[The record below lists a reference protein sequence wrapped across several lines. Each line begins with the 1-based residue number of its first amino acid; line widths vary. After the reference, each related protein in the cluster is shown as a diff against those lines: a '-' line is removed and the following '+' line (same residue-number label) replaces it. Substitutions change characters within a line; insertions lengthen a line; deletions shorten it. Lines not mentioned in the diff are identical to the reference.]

1 MNGPLWSTALDVSRG
16 SRMPEGTSAEY
27 GLAEASWAERC
38 SKPGEAPHEAH
49 ARLSSSSSVALR
61 TLRVAGGIA
70 RMFEGDCDP
79 TQLLL
84 TLGFEP
90 EGFEF
95 KARSMTWADL
105 IELARPSRRDCETL
119 GDTMRRLVDHN
130 TSARCTFFYVI
141 TEQRR

>member
-1 MNGPLWSTALDVSRG
+1 MNGPLWNTALDVSRG

-49 ARLSSSSSVALR
+49 ARLSPSSVALR

-84 TLGFEP
+84 ALGYLP
-90 EGFEF
+90 ESFEF
-95 KARSMTWADL
+95 KSKSVTWADL
-105 IELARPSRRDCETL
+105 IELARPSRRDSETL

-130 TSARCTFFYVI
+130 TSARCTFLFVI
-141 TEQRR
+141 SP

>member
-1 MNGPLWSTALDVSRG
+1 MNGPLWNTALDVSRG

-38 SKPGEAPHEAH
+38 AKPGEAPHDAH
-49 ARLSSSSSVALR
+49 ARLGSSSIALR

-84 TLGFEP
+84 ALGYLP
-90 EGFEF
+90 ECFEF
-95 KARSMTWADL
+95 KSKSAVWADL
-105 IELARPSRRDCETL
+105 LELARPMRRDTETL
-119 GDTMRRLVDHN
+119 GDCLRRLADSN
-130 TSARCTFFYVI
+130 SAARCAFFYLI
-141 TEQRR
+141 TP